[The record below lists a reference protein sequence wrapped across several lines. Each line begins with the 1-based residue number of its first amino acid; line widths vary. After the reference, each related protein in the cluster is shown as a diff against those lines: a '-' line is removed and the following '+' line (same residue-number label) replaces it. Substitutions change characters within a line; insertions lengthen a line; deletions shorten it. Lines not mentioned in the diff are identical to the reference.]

1 MISKNDLGNLIF
13 PAKTV
18 KQVAVLPFVII
29 GEEARVLLLTSR
41 TRGRWILPK
50 GWPEKNMS
58 LNATAMTEAMEE
70 AGLAGQVAERA
81 IGTYTYKK
89 RMKGGYE
96 VTSHVSVYPML
107 VSHHFLDW
115 PEKDQRE
122 FQWFSLKKAQKK
134 LDDPGAAKLIGSLR
148 SKPLDHL
155 CAFIEGGPEIS
166 STPGEPA
173 KAPSF
178 VRTLANMVGL

>member
-29 GEEARVLLLTSR
+29 GEEAKVLLLTSR
-41 TRGRWILPK
+41 RRGRWILPK
-50 GWPEKNMS
+50 GWPEKNLP

-70 AGLAGQVAERA
+70 AGLAGQVADRA

-107 VSHHFLDW
+107 VSHHHLDW
-115 PEKDQRE
+115 PEKDERE

-148 SKPLDHL
+148 TQPPDHL
-155 CAFIEGGPEIS
+155 FAFFEDGTEFPIAPGGPA
-166 STPGEPA
+166 T
-173 KAPSF
+173 APSF

>member
-1 MISKNDLGNLIF
+1 MISKTDLGNLIF

-29 GEEARVLLLTSR
+29 GEEAKVLLLTSR

-50 GWPEKNMS
+50 GWPEKNVP

-70 AGLAGQVAERA
+70 AGLAGQVADRV

-107 VSHHFLDW
+107 VSHHYLDW
-115 PEKDQRE
+115 PEKDERE

-148 SKPLDHL
+148 TQPLDHL
-155 CAFIEGGPEIS
+155 YAYFEGDPEIS
-166 STPGEPA
+166 ITPVGPA
-173 KAPSF
+173 TAPSF

>member
-1 MISKNDLGNLIF
+1 MISKSDLGNLIF
-13 PAKTV
+13 PVKTV
-18 KQVAVLPFVII
+18 KQVAVLPFVVI
-29 GEEARVLLLTSR
+29 GEEAKVLLLTSR
-41 TRGRWILPK
+41 RRGRWILPK
-50 GWPEKNMS
+50 GWPEKNVP

-70 AGLAGQVAERA
+70 AGLAGQVANRA

-107 VSHHFLDW
+107 VSHHYLDW
-115 PEKDQRE
+115 PEKDERE

-148 SKPLDHL
+148 THHPDHL
-155 CAFIEGGPEIS
+155 YVFFEDGADIPIAPSGPA
-166 STPGEPA
+166 T
-173 KAPSF
+173 APSF

>member
-1 MISKNDLGNLIF
+1 MISKTRLGNLIF

-29 GEEARVLLLTSR
+29 GEEAKVLLLTSR
-41 TRGRWILPK
+41 RRGRWILPK
-50 GWPEKNMS
+50 GWPENGVPFTAS
-58 LNATAMTEAMEE
+58 AMTEALEE
-70 AGLAGQVAERA
+70 AGLAGHVADRA
-81 IGTYTYKK
+81 IGSYIYKK
-89 RMKGGYE
+89 KMKGGYE

-122 FQWFSLKKAQKK
+122 FGWFSLKKAAKL
-134 LDDPGAAKLIGSLR
+134 LDDPGAAALVSSFR
-148 SKPLDHL
+148 SKPPKQLLTFFDDTGDLH
-155 CAFIEGGPEIS
+155 GGV
-166 STPGEPA
+166 ST
-173 KAPSF
+173 PSF

>member
-1 MISKNDLGNLIF
+1 MISRNDLGNLIF

-18 KQVAVLPFVII
+18 KQVAVLPFVVI
-29 GEEARVLLLTSR
+29 GDEAKVLLLTSR
-41 TRGRWILPK
+41 RRGRWILPK
-50 GWPEKNMS
+50 GWPEKNLP

-70 AGLAGQVAERA
+70 AGLAGQVADRA

-96 VTSHVSVYPML
+96 VTSHVSVFPML

-115 PEKDQRE
+115 PEKDERK
-122 FQWFSLKKAQKK
+122 FQWCSLKKAQKR

-148 SKPLDHL
+148 TQSLDYLYAFFEDSSEKPV
-155 CAFIEGGPEIS
+155 AS
-166 STPGEPA
+166 NAPA
-173 KAPSF
+173 TSPSF